1 MQTITSHNKTFF
13 VSDADASEAQVIA
26 KMSENLA
33 HTLLATLQGKA
44 RGDQRAAHAALQAEI
59 DADVRITQAAI
70 DSADTQARLTSHDK
84 IIAQLENDLKRA
96 TVTRANYLD
105 ALKPERN
112 ASRITIDR
120 NDQGVYTAR
129 GASKKAT
136 REQGAPR
143 TIAKGYRVIATG
155 ARYSRAMDAV
165 IAAGVDDCELSHA
178 PDGTP
183 YYAAYIA
190 ADLKKA
196 NPKFEKIVD
205 ATTTTR
211 ASAVVV
217 NGVKYASWR
226 DAYTALA
233 LTDDKRDAKS
243 GIAQYNKAVQSYAK
257 AQGWTW
263 TKEQG
268 AG

>member
-13 VSDADASEAQVIA
+13 VSDADVQEAQVIA
-26 KMSENLA
+26 AMNASIA
-33 HTLLATLQGKA
+33 HTLLAALQAKA
-44 RGDQRAAHAALQAEI
+44 RGDEKQAHAALQAEI

-70 DSADTQARLTSHDK
+70 DSADTQARLTTHDK

-143 TIAKGYRVIATG
+143 ASAKGYRVLATG
-155 ARYSRAMDAV
+155 TVYDNAKDAV
-165 IAAGVDDCELSHA
+165 IAAGVDVSTLSHA

-190 ADLKKA
+190 ADIKKT
-196 NPKFEKIVD
+196 NPRFEKI
-205 ATTTTR
+205 
-211 ASAVVV
+211 
-217 NGVKYASWR
+217 
-226 DAYTALA
+226 
-233 LTDDKRDAKS
+233 
-243 GIAQYNKAVQSYAK
+243 
-257 AQGWTW
+257 
-263 TKEQG
+263 